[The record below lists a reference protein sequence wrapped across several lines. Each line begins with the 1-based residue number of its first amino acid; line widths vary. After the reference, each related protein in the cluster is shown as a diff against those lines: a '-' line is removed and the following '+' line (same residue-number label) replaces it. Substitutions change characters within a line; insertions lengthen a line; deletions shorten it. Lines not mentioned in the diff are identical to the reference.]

1 MNRFGDSVVE
11 KINELDKGVAESLQY
26 MHQLDEDIDLRAIMK
41 RIEEVE
47 QNQIQLKGAFIN
59 IDTRLIEIEGCLNEV
74 NDTHNLVTALKT
86 EVDQSLWKIQKLL
99 EENIKSETTL
109 TNSLINKLSNR
120 KPCWNLLRKISSANK
135 ESN

>member
-86 EVDQSLWKIQKLL
+86 EVDQNLWKIQKHL
-99 EENIKSETTL
+99 EENIK
-109 TNSLINKLSNR
+109 
-120 KPCWNLLRKISSANK
+120 
-135 ESN
+135 